1 MSSSSLCATPDVS
14 TSERSISEFI
24 VASDVEGTLTTGETW
39 RALGRYYQ
47 QSEQSGAYRRFFA
60 ARTPGFALM
69 KLGVKDEA
77 KYKNRWIEDLAQ
89 FFKGMDKGELALVAA
104 WVVENELWL
113 KRRLD
118 VVAELA
124 RHREDGHTLVLAS
137 GVYQPILEVL
147 AERLG
152 AVALGTP
159 LEIDGVATGQL
170 SAEVN
175 TGEAKL
181 ARLTAW
187 LAGRPLRLA
196 YGDTEADV
204 PMLTHAKSAV
214 AVYPDTALE
223 AAAHK
228 RGWRILGTPA

>member
-1 MSSSSLCATPDVS
+1 MLNP
-14 TSERSISEFI
+14 ERSTSEFI

-47 QSEQSGAYRRFFA
+47 QSEQRGAYRRFFA

-77 KYKNRWIEDLAQ
+77 KYKNRWIEDLTR
-89 FFKGMDKGELALVAA
+89 FFRGRDKGELVRVAA
-104 WVVENELWL
+104 WVVENELWP

-118 VVAELA
+118 VVAELVQ
-124 RHREDGHTLVLAS
+124 HRERGGTLVLAS
-137 GVYQPILEVL
+137 GTYQPILEVL
-147 AERLG
+147 AERVG
-152 AVALGTP
+152 AEAVGTP
-159 LEIDGVATGQL
+159 LEMDGDVATGQL
-170 SAEVN
+170 SGEVN

-181 ARLTAW
+181 VRLTAW
-187 LAGRPLRLA
+187 LEGRPLDFA

-204 PMLTHAKSAV
+204 PMLAHAKSAV

-223 AAAHK
+223 AAAHR

>member
-1 MSSSSLCATPDVS
+1 MS
-14 TSERSISEFI
+14 TSERSTSEFI

-47 QSEQSGAYRRFFA
+47 QSEQRGAYRRFFA

-77 KYKNRWIEDLAQ
+77 KYKNRWIEDLTR
-89 FFKGMDKGELALVAA
+89 FFRGMDKGELALVAT
-104 WVVENELWL
+104 WVVENELWP

-118 VVAELA
+118 VVTELE
-124 RHREDGHTLVLAS
+124 RHREAGHTLVLAS

-159 LEIDGVATGQL
+159 LEMNGVATGQL
-170 SAEVN
+170 SGEVN
-175 TGEAKL
+175 TGETKVE
-181 ARLTAW
+181 RLTAW
-187 LAGRPLRLA
+187 LAGRSLDLA

-204 PMLTHAKSAV
+204 PMLTCAEDAV
-214 AVYPDTALE
+214 TVYPDSTLRNFAQE
-223 AAAHK
+223 
-228 RGWRILGTPA
+228 RGWRILGTPD